1 MTAKL
6 EKNRNLKR
14 AGFTLVELLI
24 VIALI
29 GVLVLVV
36 LAAINPIEQVNKA
49 RDTRFRSD
57 GAQLLAAIDRYFTS
71 QSEFTWVTVDSTTY
85 SNDTALGYM
94 TAANQLVGVCGAT
107 CSADGVLITNLELKE
122 SFRGRDFLTATTDN
136 KRIHVGK
143 EAGASASAYACFY
156 PQSKSIRD
164 KAIAGGKVYTLSM
177 TGNGERTV
185 TSTCD
190 STWTTSCYICVPE

>member
-36 LAAINPIEQVNKA
+36 LAAINPIEQANKA

-71 QSEFTWVTVDSTTY
+71 QSEFTWVSVDSTTY
-85 SNDTALGYM
+85 SNDSSLGYM
-94 TAANQLVGVCGAT
+94 SAANELVGVCGAT
-107 CSADGVLITNLELKE
+107 CSVDGVLITTLELKE

-136 KRIHVGK
+136 KRIHLGK
-143 EAGASASAYACFY
+143 AAGASASAYACFY

-164 KAIAGGKVYTLSM
+164 KAIAGGKVYTLS
-177 TGNGERTV
+177 TTNGARTA

-190 STWTTSCYICVPE
+190 ATWTTSCYICVPD